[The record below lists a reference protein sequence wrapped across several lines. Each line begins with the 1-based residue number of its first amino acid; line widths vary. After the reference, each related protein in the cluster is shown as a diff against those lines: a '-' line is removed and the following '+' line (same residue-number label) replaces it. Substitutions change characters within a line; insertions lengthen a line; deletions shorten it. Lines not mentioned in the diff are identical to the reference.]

1 MNCIEQKSVS
11 PQVRNEIVRDV
22 VAQMFA
28 FEPKPKKKFATKV
41 AEQLVKKYHFLQ
53 DTGQGVSASVSMHGT
68 ILTIL
73 ILI

>member
-1 MNCIEQKSVS
+1 MNCIKQKSVS

-28 FEPKPKKKFATKV
+28 FEPKPKKFATEV
-41 AEQLVKKYHFLQ
+41 AEQLVKKYRFLQ

-68 ILTIL
+68 ILTY
-73 ILI
+73 